1 VRQTNSLPP
10 GYYADPANPSQQ
22 RWWDGEAWAVSAI
35 APPVYVPPEVE
46 LPKRPPRTNQFAMAS
61 LVLSISWVFFIGSV
75 LGVIFGHLALPQ
87 IKESNGEETGRGSA
101 MLGLLI
107 GYTGIAAGLLVVLLL
122 AS

>member
-1 VRQTNSLPP
+1 
-10 GYYADPANPSQQ
+10 
-22 RWWDGEAWAVSAI
+22 
-35 APPVYVPPEVE
+35 
-46 LPKRPPRTNQFAMAS
+46 MAS
-61 LVLSISWVFFIGSV
+61 LVLSISWVFFIGSI
-75 LGVIFGHLALPQ
+75 LGVIFGHLALQQ